1 MASARKPHYCRSCKD
16 PEGNRVPLK
25 GHRCPLRRQ
34 VCALPFGCMILL
46 QTFPLQPFSVA
57 RTPPSEAVDSH
68 VNTPPSSPII
78 YTSPTSSSSPSAHAL
93 TPAAGSSNPSPR
105 YINMSIS
112 DLDDFMNSLHTLSS
126 SPVNSPSH
134 PSSPVPYTPKPP
146 PAIGSTE
153 LSTPPFNCFL
163 VDGMQ
168 TPAVSDRALNAG
180 EQVQNVMSNSAATS
194 PNDDLN
200 MYFHMESSPNR
211 TVPPVTP
218 LDSFIAALEADP
230 NQAEAL
236 RFLGSLLQGGTP
248 GARQRTAKPHEE
260 AAGATDMPDATMGA
274 ATQPESVDHGQGGV
288 HWYMSPNLTEMLG
301 EDFLTNVHRQVVC
314 ATSKR
319 KGENISRAIN
329 INFEVERKR
338 RQRAELELAT
348 LQEEVA
354 RLRSQV
360 VAVA

>member
-1 MASARKPHYCRSCKD
+1 LLSLPACRRLSSPLLLSYTPSPGPGFPADAPLEGVVLHDASVAGEHPCHSLSLSPSLRRCRPAPPLPPSSSFSLRCCRSLSLSSLLRRCRSLPLPPSLHRCRPAPPPPSSVFFLRDHSVRAASACDNSCSKFHVMAGARKPHYCRSCKD

-25 GHRCPLRRQ
+25 GHRCPLR
-34 VCALPFGCMILL
+34 G
-46 QTFPLQPFSVA
+46 QPFSVA

-68 VNTPPSSPII
+68 VNTPPSSPIV

-168 TPAVSDRALNAG
+168 TLAVSDGALNAG
-180 EQVQNVMSNSAATS
+180 DQAQNVMSNSAATS

-211 TVPPVTP
+211 TV
-218 LDSFIAALEADP
+218 
-230 NQAEAL
+230 
-236 RFLGSLLQGGTP
+236 
-248 GARQRTAKPHEE
+248 
-260 AAGATDMPDATMGA
+260 
-274 ATQPESVDHGQGGV
+274 
-288 HWYMSPNLTEMLG
+288 
-301 EDFLTNVHRQVVC
+301 
-314 ATSKR
+314 
-319 KGENISRAIN
+319 
-329 INFEVERKR
+329 
-338 RQRAELELAT
+338 
-348 LQEEVA
+348 
-354 RLRSQV
+354 
-360 VAVA
+360 